1 MGVPKFYRWLSERYP
16 KINQVVTDSA
26 LLPEFDHLYLD
37 MNGIIH
43 GCTHPNHMD
52 VSEVLSE
59 RDMMLGIMHYLDRI
73 ITQIVKPKVSVFM
86 AIDGVAPRAKLNQ
99 QRSRR
104 FRSAKDM
111 AEATKDMDV
120 KDRGSATV
128 FDSNCITPGTE
139 FMARVSETIKYLIR
153 KKLKEDPLWRNLN
166 VIFSGHEV
174 PGEGEHKIMS
184 HIREMKQQPGYKPN
198 TRHVMYGQDADLI
211 MLGLVT
217 HEPHFTLLREI
228 VNFGFSGNSNSKNAL
243 KTVMR
248 FTKESDFQLLHI
260 SVLREY
266 LQIEFC
272 RDNPELYDL
281 ERVVDDFVFL
291 TFLVGNDFLPHMPSL
306 DIGDGAFDLLFSTYK
321 EQRVG
326 WGQGQYLT
334 YLGEISDAERLEAF
348 LVVIGA
354 AETEILSK
362 KEDDDA
368 AYVKKRR
375 RWNKRDG
382 LADGPSD
389 KEIAAAEASKQEDYM
404 SMISVLVEKHS
415 QNDFVEGWTPVR
427 EPGEKDFK
435 GRYYFEKLHMTPVSV
450 TEHKALRKAYVE
462 GLMWCLAYYY
472 RGCISWG
479 WFFPYHYGPMLSDL
493 INLPELFRE
502 IKFELGEPLLPFEQ
516 LMGCLPPASASLVP
530 KPYRILMTSPQSPII
545 RFYPEDFEVDMNG
558 KKNPWEGVNILPF
571 IDVKLLKDTIAKH
584 CPTSTLSPDEQRRN
598 AFGKVYLYTFDLT
611 ATETVPSPS
620 RKIGLLD
627 IQNCNSKVAVFD
639 QPDRIDIVFKPE
651 LVPGTQIPYPGFPSL
666 NVLPILNV
674 ELSHIGLNC
683 FGTPSKYPTTV
694 LTLHKMPPLPPAET
708 LASNI
713 LGKSLYINWPMM
725 HEARVVAI
733 TDART
738 EIRLVQ
744 GKTVLKKFTAKQ
756 EEEWQTEAVALVQS
770 YLIGNGVPG
779 AGGVHIGEI
788 QYRLKLVPLQGM
800 RTNPNNGSTKKV
812 FGSEEADVPLQ
823 LALWKAPAPD
833 PRFQEKGPV
842 SVYDRFPADS
852 RVVLTKGKYRGCKGT
867 VVAAVDDKKIGV
879 KVEVI
884 PSEPPFGLAIARSV
898 QESYVSSGDA
908 AKLVKLHPNVFG
920 KVMGGLFI
928 DPGRFDLGLNLKYA
942 EGLYVVGYTRRKP
955 DSDAEKKKKAAA
967 AAGVK
972 KAWGAGDSLLVVG
985 SKRAENEEKFYDKI
999 QWEYTPRAIR
1009 LISLYRQKFPQLFT
1023 ALSKQP
1029 NERKYDA
1036 NVMFGPQGPALLQQ
1050 IRDWLNTIET
1060 AKMPRSPITTEAMP
1074 VEAIQAVQKAAD
1086 IRTAAIAKKGIKPV
1100 ESLVKVPASALY
1112 REGSTS
1118 ATDVLHASDVNDDE
1132 APEIGDRIV
1141 NLCAT
1146 GIPFGARGTVV
1157 GIHDPSSG
1165 CVEVV
1170 MDEEFMGGGSL
1181 QGACS
1186 NFRGKL
1192 CVWAHLL
1199 KFAPEN
1205 SKAMVDKLVPKG
1217 SGKAAVERILAAI
1230 EKEASGNVTAKKGQ
1244 TAWASKSA
1252 AETGTITSPNP
1263 AELPLPSAPPTKAE
1277 LPTNPEPKSP
1287 ALSKSL
1293 SRSPPR
1299 SSSRQAGA
1307 STGRAKQAGWKEA
1320 LGPDANGIGFKTR
1333 KGKTSGLQKWQSYT
1347 AKPAHTDVSQSASL
1361 KALLGVD
1368 RQPSA
1373 PPPAL
1378 DATAGLKALLG
1389 VSSQP
1394 TEAPRPDASAG
1405 LKAMLGVTSD
1415 DAHPQHHQHMQP
1427 MGGGYPL
1434 PPIPHPSIG
1443 MYGPPPPQMNSS
1455 QPSQSSATDKILR
1468 LLQSG
1473 NGPNVAMPPP
1483 MPPHPTA
1490 FNFTYVEEGKETQP
1504 PTPQQQ
1510 PMYYHHQPP
1519 VMMMPPMHMGGMQM
1533 MQPMHMG
1540 GMHMMPQPPPPQPIF
1555 ELPEEEFPAL
1565 GSSTKVKKNEALKE
1579 TAQPPKRE
1587 PKPPQPMV
1595 PSVVLAQAKK

>member
-1 MGVPKFYRWLSERYP
+1 
-16 KINQVVTDSA
+16 
-26 LLPEFDHLYLD
+26 
-37 MNGIIH
+37 
-43 GCTHPNHMD
+43 
-52 VSEVLSE
+52 
-59 RDMMLGIMHYLDRI
+59 
-73 ITQIVKPKVSVFM
+73 M

-120 KDRGSATV
+120 KERGSASM

-139 FMARVSETIKYLIR
+139 FMARVSDTIKYLIR

-166 VIFSGHEV
+166 IIFSGHEV

-217 HEPHFTLLREI
+217 HEPHFTLLREV

-272 RDNPELYDL
+272 REKPELYNL

-306 DIGDGAFDLLFSTYK
+306 DIGDGAFDLLFRTYK

-334 YLGEISDAERLEAF
+334 YLGEISDATRLEAF

-354 AETEILSK
+354 AETETLTK

-368 AYVKKRR
+368 AYVKKKR

-389 KEIAAAEASKQEDYM
+389 KEIAAAEASKQQDYM
-404 SMISVLVEKHS
+404 TMITDVVAKHS
-415 QNDFVEGWTPVR
+415 TNDFVDGWTPVR
-427 EPGEKDFK
+427 QPGEKDFK
-435 GRYYFEKLHMTPVSV
+435 GRYYFEKLNMTPVSIA
-450 TEHKALRKAYVE
+450 EHKALRKAYVE

-493 INLPELFRE
+493 TNLPELFGE
-502 IKFELGEPLLPFEQ
+502 ISFELGEPLLPFEQ
-516 LMGCLPPASASLVP
+516 LMGCLPPASATLVP
-530 KPYRILMTSPQSPII
+530 KPYRILMTSLQSPII
-545 RFYPEDFEVDMNG
+545 RFYPENFEVDMNG

-571 IDVKLLKDTIAKH
+571 IDVKLLKDSIAKH
-584 CPTSTLSPDEQRRN
+584 CPPSTLTPDERSRN
-598 AFGKVYLYTFDLT
+598 AVGKVYMYTFDLT
-611 ATETVPSPS
+611 ATETVPSPG

-627 IQNCNSKVAVFD
+627 IQSCNSKVAIFD
-639 QPDRIDIVFKPE
+639 QPERIDIVFKSE

-674 ELSHIGLNC
+674 ELSPIGLNC
-683 FGTPSKYPTTV
+683 FGSPSKYPTTV
-694 LTLHKMPPLPPAET
+694 LTLHKMPPLPPVET
-708 LASNI
+708 LANNI

-733 TDART
+733 TDAKT

-744 GKTVLKKFTAKQ
+744 KKVVVKKFTAKQ
-756 EEEWQTEAVALVQS
+756 QEEWEAEAVTLVQS

-800 RTNPNNGSTKKV
+800 RTNPSNGSTKKV
-812 FGSEEADVPLQ
+812 FGTEEADVPLQ
-823 LALWKAPAPD
+823 LALWQAPAPD
-833 PRFQEKGPV
+833 PRFAEKGPI
-842 SVYDRFPADS
+842 SVGDRFPPDS
-852 RVVLTKGKYRGCKGT
+852 RVVLTKGKYRGCRGT

-879 KVEVI
+879 KVEVL
-884 PSEPPFGLAIARSV
+884 PPEPPFGLAIARSV

-920 KVMGGLFI
+920 KIMGGLFI

-942 EGLYVVGYTRRKP
+942 EGLFVVGYTRRKP
-955 DSDAEKKKKAAA
+955 DSEAEKKKKMAAS
-967 AAGVK
+967 AGIK

-985 SKRAENEEKFYDKI
+985 SKRAESGEKVYDKI

-1009 LISLYRQKFPQLFT
+1009 LVSLYRQKFPQLFT

-1029 NERKYDA
+1029 NERRYDA
-1036 NVMFGPQGPALLQQ
+1036 SVMFGQKGPALLQE
-1050 IRDWLNTIET
+1050 IREWLNSIET

-1074 VEAIQAVQKAAD
+1074 VEAIQAVQKASD
-1086 IRTAAIAKKGIKPV
+1086 IRTAAIVKKGAKPL

-1112 REGSTS
+1112 RDGSTS
-1118 ATDVLHASDVNDDE
+1118 ATDVLLASDVNDDE
-1132 APEIGDRIV
+1132 APELGDRIV

-1199 KFAPEN
+1199 KFSPEN
-1205 SKAMVDKLVPKG
+1205 SKAMIDKLVPKG

-1230 EKEASGNVTAKKGQ
+1230 EKEASGKVQAKGQ
-1244 TAWASKSA
+1244 TAWGSKSA
-1252 AETGTITSPNP
+1252 TEPKAAIVPPHP
-1263 AELPLPSAPPTKAE
+1263 AEIPSTPQATAPTV
-1277 LPTNPEPKSP
+1277 PKSQN
-1287 ALSKSL
+1287 
-1293 SRSPPR
+1293 RSPPR
-1299 SSSRQAGA
+1299 STSRQAGA
-1307 STGRAKQAGWKEA
+1307 STGRAKQAGWREA
-1320 LGPDANGIGFKTR
+1320 LGPDANGIGFKAR
-1333 KGKTSGLQKWQSYT
+1333 KGKATGLEKWENFA
-1347 AKPAHTDVSQSASL
+1347 AKAAQIDVSQSANL

-1373 PPPAL
+1373 PPPAV
-1378 DATAGLKALLG
+1378 DASTGLKALLG
-1389 VSSQP
+1389 VNSHSSAALP
-1394 TEAPRPDASAG
+1394 PPPDASAG

-1415 DAHPQHHQHMQP
+1415 GAHRPHQQQMQP
-1427 MGGGYPL
+1427 MGPGGYPM
-1434 PPIPHPSIG
+1434 PPVPYPSMTMGG
-1443 MYGPPPPQMNSS
+1443 MYGSAPPPMNSPHPT
-1455 QPSQSSATDKILR
+1455 QPSAAEKILQ

-1473 NGPNVAMPPP
+1473 NVANVAPAPA
-1483 MPPHPTA
+1483 MPPHPST
-1490 FNFTYVEEGKETQP
+1490 FNFTYVEEGKETLQTP
-1504 PTPQQQ
+1504 PQQQ
-1510 PMYYHHQPP
+1510 PMYFNHQPP
-1519 VMMMPPMHMGGMQM
+1519 LMMMPPMHMGGMQM
-1533 MQPMHMG
+1533 MHTMPTG
-1540 GMHMMPQPPPPQPIF
+1540 GMHMMQQPPPPPPVF
-1555 ELPEEEFPAL
+1555 ELPEEEYPAL
-1565 GSSTKVKKNEALKE
+1565 GAASQPKKKEAPKD
-1579 TAQPPKRE
+1579 TAQPPQRE
-1587 PKPPQPMV
+1587 TKPPQPMV
-1595 PSVVLAQAKK
+1595 PSVVLAQGKK